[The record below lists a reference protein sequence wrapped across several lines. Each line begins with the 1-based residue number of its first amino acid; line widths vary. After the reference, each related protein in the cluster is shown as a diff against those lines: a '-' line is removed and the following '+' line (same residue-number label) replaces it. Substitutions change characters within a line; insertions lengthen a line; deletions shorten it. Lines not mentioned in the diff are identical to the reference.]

1 VLTVAAVAVKLL
13 IALILLPFK
22 LVTTLASGIFYV
34 AVAVAALALVV
45 VAAALLPIL
54 LPLAAVAAITAAI
67 LA

>member
-34 AVAVAALALVV
+34 GVAVAALALVV